1 MAEAYDRRTPRTA
14 IRGQRWCSFIKI
26 VMGYDPRSSVLIVG
40 MPSSGKSTYLWALV
54 ENMNI
59 NSGSKKL
66 INGWCIGDITDEL
79 QRVTRVFKDRNDA
92 GNMTQ
97 TVAGDYKYVYL
108 FQAWKQYLRWVP
120 FHIFTYKVFAP
131 EVPGE
136 WVKNIIEEIE
146 PEANYSYRN
155 EFYQFKNLF
164 FTSSALIVLV
174 ECGSNPNWREQL
186 RSDFSSFQI
195 MLRRPT
201 IAPIY
206 RSICVVLSKA
216 DDSFKEFP
224 GQDLVRLPAP
234 LSYWAARNPNAKH
247 NLPTELGNV
256 SEFKISKVIETP
268 ETCDNDELQEA
279 IALDFLRAHAPEA
292 ASILS
297 NISQR
302 EDVKLMVMFGSSTG
316 LRGSLK
322 PLHSR
327 DPINLFLPFSW
338 TLRRLS
344 IIRFFA
350 ILTRLFTIVS
360 VICVLY
366 YLMHR

>member
-1 MAEAYDRRTPRTA
+1 M
-14 IRGQRWCSFIKI
+14 
-26 VMGYDPRSSVLIVG
+26 
-40 MPSSGKSTYLWALV
+40 
-54 ENMNI
+54 
-59 NSGSKKL
+59 
-66 INGWCIGDITDEL
+66 
-79 QRVTRVFKDRNDA
+79 
-92 GNMTQ
+92 
-97 TVAGDYKYVYL
+97 
-108 FQAWKQYLRWVP
+108 
-120 FHIFTYKVFAP
+120 
-131 EVPGE
+131 
-136 WVKNIIEEIE
+136 
-146 PEANYSYRN
+146 
-155 EFYQFKNLF
+155 F

-234 LSYWAARNPNAKH
+234 LSYWKARNPNA
-247 NLPTELGNV
+247 ELGPV

-302 EDVKLMVMFGSSTG
+302 EDVKLRVMFGSSTG
-316 LRGSLK
+316 IRGSLK
-322 PLHSR
+322 PLHST

-360 VICVLY
+360 VICILY
-366 YLMHR
+366 YLMHL